1 MAKRANYVHESDRAF
16 RHGYM
21 AAVIK
26 LGNFIL
32 KNNDKEDVKDY
43 IQALGDDWTEFS
55 NGELKKSNEINSR
68 SLGG

>member
-1 MAKRANYVHESDRAF
+1 
-16 RHGYM
+16 M

-26 LGNFIL
+26 LANYIQ

-43 IQALGDDWTEFS
+43 IESLGEDWTEFV

-68 SLGG
+68 SLGGQ